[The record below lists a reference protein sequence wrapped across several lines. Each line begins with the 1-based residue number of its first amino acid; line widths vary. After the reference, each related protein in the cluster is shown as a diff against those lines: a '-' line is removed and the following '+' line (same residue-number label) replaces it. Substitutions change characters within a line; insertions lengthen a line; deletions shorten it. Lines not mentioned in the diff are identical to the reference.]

1 MKDCSSTRKDS
12 AVWGALNGGAT
23 GSTKSNIIT
32 TPIVGDKN
40 DLTSGTRS
48 EHGECISREEAQRE
62 EAQLGGANRGSEKC
76 AEGMRD
82 KGVPLQNDQH
92 ADGLSD
98 KGVPPRSDQH
108 ADAENVHRTHIDTLR
123 KLKSNPEINLKRGE
137 EIVKSACV
145 FVSDDLT
152 LKRKIESPT
161 EEFIKRLSMNAF
173 HLYFPPYASCYNQIS
188 MALLYLSGDVGDIL
202 IGLKYLIE
210 NLDEV
215 NFLVLSFIAKLK
227 KKKKVKNNQ
236 VVLHL
241 IEFLQNRLCE
251 ENLNY
256 KYSREHMLDFYDNLM
271 HSKRTFFESGL
282 VKDAVDVKDLRLIY
296 FYTHGVRMKRESSFL
311 KEVLQ
316 PSSDSPA
323 DAENPSREGKVD
335 TQVNREAN
343 IQVRGQLNR
352 RNFVITD
359 SGHELHFKCK
369 KKKRKKKLVGEIPVP
384 NVHLGLHSCFREKSI
399 YDVGSCDLF
408 LKKKTMCKYISKCV
422 GRYMKGRNMCR
433 NGDTHI
439 CSCLSSIIVSVFS
452 DAKLRE
458 KVNIAKKEV
467 KSVKNV
473 LVKIRRIE
481 NLVERM
487 IKYDPENV
495 ISTTEEILPQRG
507 SQEAHKRNA
516 DGQRDRSQVKR
527 KRSEVEAELPEEEPP
542 QRTSGEVAISNC
554 CDTRERTFSEIFSS
568 ENRKKKKRKKD
579 KGKENDADRGG
590 DQEHWD
596 AEREEREGSDESE
609 ESDESIKTHY
619 YENYDF
625 NFVFLGSVKKGS
637 DRHRSLLFKLLCDSV
652 DIPCRFV
659 RYVKNHRV
667 KYFNLVL
674 VSSLPGSAATKQNI
688 PECIIPIFWEDK
700 TKTKTSS
707 SAQSKI
713 TVSNF
718 TNNVKMTL
726 GYIDRFFLKIWEGNN
741 EVVNLDEYFIFEKKL
756 GVGGFGEVWDVS
768 LKEDREVQSS
778 FFFPCIKDTTHFA
791 LKIMDMNEFNL
802 NESVILREKAHTN
815 VVKLY
820 CTFKGYQLLLNR
832 QHQEEKKECLCFLLQ
847 LADTSLE
854 KVFCDKGAAYNL
866 NFVRL
871 TLLEIANV
879 MSFIHKPNARQEFY
893 IYRDLKPDNVL
904 IKEKK
909 ILLTDFN
916 LSRKVD
922 EDFEYLMS
930 QCCGTKGH
938 LAPEQKSVAYNR
950 TVDIWAFGV
959 IVSKFLKH
967 KNFHYF
973 SHGGYKVD
981 LKHFEVQDKFLI
993 NLLLSCIDENPF
1005 MRPTFGEI
1013 SRMIINEIVRNE
1025 LERYGRATLLK
1036 TTWEK

>member
-1 MKDCSSTRKDS
+1 MNDCSSVRKDS
-12 AVWGALNGGAT
+12 AVWGAPDGGAS
-23 GSTKSNIIT
+23 GSTKSNVT
-32 TPIVGDKN
+32 AMSTAGDKN
-40 DLTSGTRS
+40 KLTSGRRS

-62 EAQLGGANRGSEKC
+62 EDQLGGANKGGENC
-76 AEGMRD
+76 AEGVSNEGEATQ
-82 KGVPLQNDQH
+82 KDQH
-92 ADGLSD
+92 AEGMSGKGEVTQDPNADGMND
-98 KGVPPRSDQH
+98 KGAPPQDPT
-108 ADAENVHRTHIDTLR
+108 ADAENLHRTHIDALR

-137 EIVKSACV
+137 EIVKNACV

-152 LKRKIESPT
+152 LKRKNEAPA
-161 EEFIKRLSMNAF
+161 EEFIRRLSMNAF

-210 NLDEV
+210 NLNEV
-215 NFLVLSFIAKLK
+215 NFLVLSFISKLK
-227 KKKKVKNNQ
+227 RKKKVKSNQ

-241 IEFLQNRLCE
+241 IEFLLNKLCE

-256 KYSREHMLDFYDNLM
+256 KYGREHMLDFHDSLM

-296 FYTHGVRMKRESSFL
+296 LYRHGVRMKSESSFV
-311 KEVLQ
+311 KEVPH

-323 DAENPSREGKVD
+323 EVGKPSQEG
-335 TQVNREAN
+335 QPNSEVNK
-343 IQVRGQLNR
+343 
-352 RNFVITD
+352 RNFVITN
-359 SGHELHFKCK
+359 SGHELNVKCK
-369 KKKRKKKLVGEIPVP
+369 KKKKKKLVGEIPIP

-399 YDVGSCDLF
+399 YDVGSCHLF
-408 LKKKTMCKYISKCV
+408 FMKRKMCKYISKCV
-422 GRYMKGRNMCR
+422 GRYMKGRNRCR
-433 NGDTHI
+433 KGDTDI
-439 CSCLSSIIVSVFS
+439 CTCLSSIIVSVFS

-467 KSVKNV
+467 KSVKNA
-473 LVKIRRIE
+473 LVKIKRIE

-487 IKYDPENV
+487 IQYDPENV
-495 ISTTEEILPQRG
+495 ICTGGETLPERA
-507 SQEAHKRNA
+507 SQDAHKSSAHKRNTHECSA
-516 DGQRDRSQVKR
+516 HKRNTHEYSAHKCDSHKRSAEGERDRRQVKR
-527 KRSEVEAELPEEEPP
+527 KRSQVEEEPP
-542 QRTSGEVAISNC
+542 QVISDGVATSNC
-554 CDTRERTFSEIFSS
+554 CDAQ
-568 ENRKKKKRKKD
+568 
-579 KGKENDADRGG
+579 ADQS
-590 DQEHWD
+590 DQ
-596 AEREEREGSDESE
+596 SDESE
-609 ESDESIKTHY
+609 ESIKTHY

-625 NFVFLGSVKKGS
+625 NFVFLGSVRKGS
-637 DRHRSLLFKLLCDSV
+637 DRHRALLFKLLCDSV

-659 RYVKNHRV
+659 RYVKDHKV

-674 VSSLPGSAATKQNI
+674 VPSLPEQNT
-688 PECIIPIFWEDK
+688 PECIIPIFWEEK
-700 TKTKTSS
+700 TKTRTNS

-713 TVSNF
+713 TISSF

-726 GYIDRFFLKIWEGNN
+726 GLIDRFFLKIWEGNN
-741 EVVNLDEYFIFEKKL
+741 EVVNLDEHFTFEKKL
-756 GVGGFGEVWDVS
+756 GVGGFGEVWEVS
-768 LKEDREVQSS
+768 LKEAGEAQSS
-778 FFFPCIKDTTHFA
+778 FFFPTIKDTRHFA

-815 VVKLY
+815 VVKIY
-820 CTFKGYQLLLNR
+820 CAFKGYQLLLNR
-832 QHQEEKKECLCFLLQ
+832 QRQEEKKESLCFLLQ

-854 KVFCDKGAAYNL
+854 KVFCDQGATYNL

-879 MSFIHKPNARQEFY
+879 MSFIHKPNAKQEFY

-904 IKEKK
+904 IKVLSSGHNLLGSVGSGFLEEKK

-950 TVDIWAFGV
+950 TVDIWAFAV

-1013 SRMIINEIVRNE
+1013 SRMLINEIVRNE

-1036 TTWEK
+1036 TAWEK

>member
-1 MKDCSSTRKDS
+1 MKDCSSMRKDS
-12 AVWGALNGGAT
+12 AVWGALKGGVSD
-23 GSTKSNIIT
+23 STESSIIAKST
-32 TPIVGDKN
+32 DGDKN
-40 DLTSGTRS
+40 SLTSGR
-48 EHGECISREEAQRE
+48 CISREEAQTE
-62 EAQLGGANRGSEKC
+62 EDQLGGVNRGSKNQHE
-76 AEGMRD
+76 D
-82 KGVPLQNDQH
+82 KMSDEGVPPQNDQN
-92 ADGLSD
+92 
-98 KGVPPRSDQH
+98 

-137 EIVKSACV
+137 EIVKNVCM
-145 FVSDDLT
+145 FVSDDLA
-152 LKRKIESPT
+152 LKRKIKAPT
-161 EEFIKRLSMNAF
+161 EKFIKQLSMNAF
-173 HLYFPPYASCYNQIS
+173 HLYFPPYSCCYNQIS

-210 NLDEV
+210 NLDEI
-215 NFLVLSFIAKLK
+215 NFLVLNFLAKLK
-227 KKKKVKNNQ
+227 KKKKVKRNQ

-256 KYSREHMLDFYDNLM
+256 KYSRENMLDFYDNLM
-271 HSKRTFFESGL
+271 HSKRTFFEAGL

-296 FYTHGVRMKRESSFL
+296 LYTHGIRMKRESSFV
-311 KEVLQ
+311 KEVLH
-316 PSSDSPA
+316 PSSDFPA
-323 DAENPSREGKVD
+323 EEDNFSRE
-335 TQVNREAN
+335 VN
-343 IQVRGQLNR
+343 G
-352 RNFVITD
+352 RNFVIAN
-359 SGHELHFKCK
+359 SGHELNFKCRK
-369 KKKRKKKLVGEIPVP
+369 KKKKKKLMGEIPVP

-408 LKKKTMCKYISKCV
+408 FLKKKMCKYISKCV

-433 NGDTHI
+433 YGDTDI

-467 KSVKNV
+467 KSVKNA
-473 LVKIRRIE
+473 LIKIKRIE
-481 NLVERM
+481 NLVDRM

-495 ISTTEEILPQRG
+495 ISTGGDTLPQRA
-507 SQEAHKRNA
+507 SQEAHKRHA
-516 DGQRDRSQVKR
+516 DGERDRSQVKR
-527 KRSEVEAELPEEEPP
+527 KRSQVEAELPEEEPP
-542 QRTSGEVAISNC
+542 QKTSGEVATSNC

-568 ENRKKKKRKKD
+568 ENRKKKKKRKEKCN
-579 KGKENDADRGG
+579 ENDADRAG
-590 DQEHWD
+590 QEEDSD
-596 AEREEREGSDESE
+596 AESE
-609 ESDESIKTHY
+609 ESEESEESIKTHY

-674 VSSLPGSAATKQNI
+674 IPSLPEQNI
-688 PECIIPIFWEDK
+688 PECIIPIFWEEK
-700 TKTKTSS
+700 TKTKTNS

-713 TVSNF
+713 TISNF
-718 TNNVKMTL
+718 TNNVKMPL
-726 GYIDRFFLKIWEGNN
+726 GYIDSFFLKVWEGNN
-741 EVVNLDEYFIFEKKL
+741 EVVNLDEHFIFERKL

-768 LKEDREVQSS
+768 LKEDREVQTS
-778 FFFPCIKDTTHFA
+778 FFFPSIKDTTHFA

-815 VVKLY
+815 VVKIY
-820 CTFKGYQLLLNR
+820 CTFKGYQLLMNR
-832 QHQEEKKECLCFLLQ
+832 QHQEERKECLCFLLQ

-879 MSFIHKPNARQEFY
+879 MSFIHKENSKQEFY

-904 IKEKK
+904 IKGKK

-922 EDFEYLMS
+922 QDFEYLMS

-950 TVDIWAFGV
+950 TVDVWAFAV

-981 LKHFEVQDKFLI
+981 LKHFEIQDKFLI

-1005 MRPTFGEI
+1005 MRPTFGDI
-1013 SRMIINEIVRNE
+1013 SRMLINEIVRNE

-1036 TTWEK
+1036 TAWEK

>member
-1 MKDCSSTRKDS
+1 MNDCSSVRKDS
-12 AVWGALNGGAT
+12 AVWGAPDGGAS
-23 GSTKSNIIT
+23 GSTKSNVT
-32 TPIVGDKN
+32 AMSTAGDKN
-40 DLTSGTRS
+40 KLTSGRRS

-62 EAQLGGANRGSEKC
+62 EDQLGGANKGGENC
-76 AEGMRD
+76 AEGVSNEGEATQ
-82 KGVPLQNDQH
+82 KDQH
-92 ADGLSD
+92 AEGMSGKGEVTQDPNADGMND
-98 KGVPPRSDQH
+98 KGAPPQDPT
-108 ADAENVHRTHIDTLR
+108 ADAENLHRTHIDALR

-137 EIVKSACV
+137 EIVKNACV

-152 LKRKIESPT
+152 LKRKNEAPA
-161 EEFIKRLSMNAF
+161 EEFIRRLSMNAF

-210 NLDEV
+210 NLNEV
-215 NFLVLSFIAKLK
+215 NFLVLSFISKLK
-227 KKKKVKNNQ
+227 RKKKVKSNQ

-241 IEFLQNRLCE
+241 IEFLLNKLCE

-256 KYSREHMLDFYDNLM
+256 KYGREHMLDFHDSLM

-296 FYTHGVRMKRESSFL
+296 LYRHGVRMKSESSFV
-311 KEVLQ
+311 KEVPH

-323 DAENPSREGKVD
+323 EVGKPSQEG
-335 TQVNREAN
+335 QPNSEVNK
-343 IQVRGQLNR
+343 
-352 RNFVITD
+352 RNFVITN
-359 SGHELHFKCK
+359 SGHELNVKCK
-369 KKKRKKKLVGEIPVP
+369 KKKKKKKLVGEIPIP

-399 YDVGSCDLF
+399 YDVGSCHLF
-408 LKKKTMCKYISKCV
+408 FMKRKMCKYISKCV
-422 GRYMKGRNMCR
+422 GRYMKGRNRCR
-433 NGDTHI
+433 KGDTDI
-439 CSCLSSIIVSVFS
+439 CTCLSSIIVSVFS

-467 KSVKNV
+467 KSVKNA
-473 LVKIRRIE
+473 LVKIKRIE

-487 IKYDPENV
+487 IQYDPENV
-495 ISTTEEILPQRG
+495 ICTGGETLPEMA
-507 SQEAHKRNA
+507 SQDAHKKA
-516 DGQRDRSQVKR
+516 DQS
-527 KRSEVEAELPEEEPP
+527 
-542 QRTSGEVAISNC
+542 
-554 CDTRERTFSEIFSS
+554 
-568 ENRKKKKRKKD
+568 
-579 KGKENDADRGG
+579 
-590 DQEHWD
+590 DQ
-596 AEREEREGSDESE
+596 SDESE
-609 ESDESIKTHY
+609 ESIKTHY

-625 NFVFLGSVKKGS
+625 NFVFLGSVRKGS
-637 DRHRSLLFKLLCDSV
+637 DRHRALLFKLLCDSV

-659 RYVKNHRV
+659 RYVKDHKV

-674 VSSLPGSAATKQNI
+674 VPSLPGSSSTKQNT
-688 PECIIPIFWEDK
+688 PECIIPIFWEEK
-700 TKTKTSS
+700 TKTRTNS

-713 TVSNF
+713 TISSF

-726 GYIDRFFLKIWEGNN
+726 GLIDRFFL
-741 EVVNLDEYFIFEKKL
+741 
-756 GVGGFGEVWDVS
+756 
-768 LKEDREVQSS
+768 
-778 FFFPCIKDTTHFA
+778 
-791 LKIMDMNEFNL
+791 NEFNL

-815 VVKLY
+815 VVKIY
-820 CTFKGYQLLLNR
+820 CAFKGYQLLLNR
-832 QHQEEKKECLCFLLQ
+832 QRQEEKKESLCFLLQ

-854 KVFCDKGAAYNL
+854 KVFCDQGATYNL

-879 MSFIHKPNARQEFY
+879 MSFIHKPNAKQEFY

-950 TVDIWAFGV
+950 TVDIWAFAV

-1013 SRMIINEIVRNE
+1013 SRMLINEIVRNE

-1036 TTWEK
+1036 TAWEK

>member
-12 AVWGALNGGAT
+12 AVWGALNDGA
-23 GSTKSNIIT
+23 
-32 TPIVGDKN
+32 
-40 DLTSGTRS
+40 SGMRS
-48 EHGECISREEAQRE
+48 DHGECMIREEAQRE
-62 EAQLGGANRGSEKC
+62 EGQLSSANRGNEKC
-76 AEGMRD
+76 KDE
-82 KGVPLQNDQH
+82 Q
-92 ADGLSD
+92 SD
-98 KGVPPRSDQH
+98 KVVPPRKNQH
-108 ADAENVHRTHIDTLR
+108 AEAENIHRTHIDTLR

-145 FVSDDLT
+145 FVSDDVL
-152 LKRKIESPT
+152 LKRKIKVPT

-173 HLYFPPYASCYNQIS
+173 HLYFPPYASCYNEIS
-188 MALLYLSGDVGDIL
+188 MALLYLNGDVGDI
-202 IGLKYLIE
+202 IMGLKYLIE
-210 NLDEV
+210 NMNEI
-215 NFLVLSFIAKLK
+215 NFLVLSFVEKLK
-227 KKKKVKNNQ
+227 RKKKVKNNQ

-241 IEFLQNRLCE
+241 IEFLQIRLCE

-256 KYSREHMLDFYDNLM
+256 KYGREHMLDFYDNLM
-271 HSKRTFFESGL
+271 HTRRTFFESGGL

-296 FYTHGVRMKRESSFL
+296 LYTHGIRMKGESSFV
-311 KEVLQ
+311 KEVR
-316 PSSDSPA
+316 PPNSDSPA
-323 DAENPSREGKVD
+323 EGANPSRVVNGQVD
-335 TQVNREAN
+335 SKMS
-343 IQVRGQLNR
+343 GQLNSEVDT
-352 RNFVITD
+352 RNFVITN
-359 SGHELHFKCK
+359 SGHKLNFKCKK

-408 LKKKTMCKYISKCV
+408 FIKKKMPKYISKCI

-433 NGDTHI
+433 SSDTDI
-439 CSCLSSIIVSVFS
+439 CTCPSSIIVSVFS

-458 KVNIAKKEV
+458 KVNMAKKEV
-467 KSVKNV
+467 KSVKNA
-473 LVKIRRIE
+473 LVKIKRIE

-495 ISTTEEILPQRG
+495 MCSDGGETFPKSA
-507 SQEAHKRNA
+507 SQEIHKR
-516 DGQRDRSQVKR
+516 D
-527 KRSEVEAELPEEEPP
+527 EED
-542 QRTSGEVAISNC
+542 S
-554 CDTRERTFSEIFSS
+554 
-568 ENRKKKKRKKD
+568 
-579 KGKENDADRGG
+579 
-590 DQEHWD
+590 D
-596 AEREEREGSDESE
+596 AESE
-609 ESDESIKTHY
+609 ESIKTHY

-659 RYVKNHRV
+659 RYVKNQRI

-674 VSSLPGSAATKQNI
+674 VPSLTG
-688 PECIIPIFWEDK
+688 EDK
-700 TKTKTSS
+700 NENNLKCSVKD
-707 SAQSKI
+707 I
-713 TVSNF
+713 NF
-718 TNNVKMTL
+718 EL
-726 GYIDRFFLKIWEGNN
+726 HQIWERHH
-741 EVVNLDEYFIFEKKL
+741 EVVNIDEYFTFEKKL
-756 GVGGFGEVWDVS
+756 GMGGFGEVWDVS
-768 LKEDREVQSS
+768 LKEDKEPQTS
-778 FFFPCIKDTTHFA
+778 FFFPSIKDTTHFA

-815 VVKLY
+815 VVKIY
-820 CTFKGYQLLLNR
+820 CTFKGYQVLLNR

-854 KVFCDKGAAYNL
+854 KVFCDKEAAYNL

-879 MSFIHKPNARQEFY
+879 MSFIHKQNAKQEFY

-904 IKEKK
+904 IKGKK

-922 EDFEYLMS
+922 QDFEYLMS

-993 NLLLSCIDENPF
+993 NLLLCCIDENPF

-1013 SRMIINEIVRNE
+1013 SRMLINEIVRNE
-1025 LERYGRATLLK
+1025 LERYGRATLLQIA
-1036 TTWEK
+1036 WEK